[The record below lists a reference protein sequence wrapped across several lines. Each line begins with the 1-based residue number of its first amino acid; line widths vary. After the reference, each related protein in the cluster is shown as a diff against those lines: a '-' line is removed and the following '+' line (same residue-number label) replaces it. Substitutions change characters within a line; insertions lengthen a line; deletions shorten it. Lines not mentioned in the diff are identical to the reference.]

1 MRIVVNGIELNC
13 DARFQMKYAVTDTLS
28 ATGGYS
34 TEITLPPTANNLR
47 AFGLNDNVTN
57 EDDIF
62 NFQTTTADENGVD
75 LGIEKSELISI
86 NPFIIRIY
94 GTNSNVFNQI
104 KGKLSD
110 LDWTDLDHVWS
121 STNIIARIKSS
132 SGYCYPVINYGILD
146 TVTNNIQCSECYPAI
161 FVSDA
166 IERMLFGHTL
176 NIELGDEYNQ
186 LILPYSNEQP
196 FSMTREEKD
205 LCGFDVYNDSGQI
218 LNSGSTDLVE
228 FDTEVTDIGG
238 NFASH
243 KYTAPYDMLASFR
256 FITQAKAWV
265 EGGASNVIFKLFK
278 NNGSEVLLAS
288 SEWNFNDTYFDVVVL
303 EFQETFPILA
313 GEDVYIKAVTSG
325 DNVFLHSSVDENGD
339 GYTAFKM
346 LDITDGIVLGFTWR
360 VGLNLPNITQATL
373 LEYVLNSFGAIIQAN
388 EATKTIYIT
397 KLDTIRNAQGEDWTN
412 KIDLSSPIKRTF
424 DMAEVG
430 KKSTLAYLEDDNVTK
445 PTGTDYTFD
454 VNSDKIEAEKTIYT
468 APFAA
473 CMTENKFSFGL
484 PVVNIEVD
492 GESACKPRILMN
504 RTRRLSEN
512 INYQVDYSTV
522 GIAKTA
528 FVPYFY
534 DITKTYDLTWIK
546 LAANNLTT
554 KIEMIQNPRGI
565 ECLIKL
571 NAIDIN
577 QLEFRTP
584 KWIGTVGEEVINAW
598 FFVSEVN
605 YDTHES
611 SYVKLKLLNG

>member
-121 STNIIARIKSS
+121 STNIIAKMKSS

-161 FVSDA
+161 YVRDA
-166 IERMLFGHTL
+166 IERMLFGYTL
-176 NIELGDEYNQ
+176 NIEFEDEYAYDQ
-186 LILPYSNEQP
+186 LILPYSNELP
-196 FSMTREEKD
+196 RAITDEEKYT
-205 LCGFDVYNDSGQI
+205 CGFEVYSSGEAI
-218 LNSGSTDLVE
+218 PLSTE
-228 FDTEVTDIGG
+228 TELTFANEVSDIGG
-238 NFASH
+238 NFSTR
-243 KYTAPYDMLASFR
+243 YIAPFDMFASFK
-256 FITQAKAWV
+256 FEVAAKSHVALTTTDV
-265 EGGASNVIFKLFK
+265 TFALYKD
-278 NNGSEVLLAS
+278 NGSPVLLATGTY
-288 SEWNFNDTYFDVVVL
+288 NFPATYTDKSV
-303 EFQETFPILA
+303 FQFSDYFEINA
-313 GEDVYIKAVTSG
+313 GDEIYITATGLTQAVDIRG
-325 DNVFLHSSVDENGD
+325 GVDGNGD
-339 GYTAFKM
+339 GYTRFM
-346 LDITDGIVLGFTWR
+346 LLDIKDIVILGFTWR
-360 VGLNLPNITQATL
+360 VGLNLPDITQTTL

-397 KLDTIRNAQGEDWTN
+397 KLDTIRNTQGEDWTN